1 MLHHCQAWGRGVVRY
16 LWELSP
22 PTALTSVTL
31 PCSGLSGLSGLGKL
45 TAGDLAQCTWS
56 GQLRKMHRAT
66 VSYEFPT
73 ILTTYL
79 LATAKLYRF
88 VDPRFPSDGKAA

>member
-16 LWELSP
+16 LRELSP

-31 PCSGLSGLSGLGKL
+31 PYSGLSGLGKL
-45 TAGDLAQCTWS
+45 TAGNLDQCTWR
-56 GQLRKMHRAT
+56 GRLRNMHRAT
-66 VSYEFPT
+66 VSLEFSI

-79 LATAKLYRF
+79 LVTAKLYGF